1 MQRLTQTPSNA
12 GHPLAISERRVVGAY
27 DQLASIIRDRLDR
40 RHANVLAMPH
50 VEPSGEVTW
59 STALDGPVVRE
70 DELGSTA
77 RETLQQQ
84 AARLL
89 EDIRQLAASLY
100 SEGRAAT
107 QIVAQMLD
115 YATRTPS
122 GRWLYSVGGEPVLA
136 MWGHADG
143 PLPLPFVKD
152 MPAALPTAAAP
163 AAASLAARTAAA
175 GAAETA
181 ASAANSGEKR
191 RKLLVPLLL
200 VALLATALAGAAFYF
215 LRDKSPEPIAQPKP
229 PIAPIAKAPEPPP
242 PPPQEVKPPEPP
254 PPPPEEAKAPEPP
267 PPPAEEAKAPEPP
280 PPPPPPSP
288 MDKLKERIAA
298 AGADCTKLKGM
309 ISGEPLL
316 QKADPESRELKNQV
330 IGTLKKHCSETLIAE
345 AKNMCPGERPPE
357 LAPELVIVFDASG
370 SMKLSLLAT
379 DQEIHQAVTNQ
390 AMLSALQA
398 FGVPVPGQN
407 PALDHLLREPTRIT
421 AARQATVAIA
431 KKVPRDANVGL
442 VLIEQCSEARSVGFF
457 PPAQRGALIS
467 QLQAIQ
473 PKGGTP
479 LADAV
484 AKAGEMVDGVKR
496 EAVILVVSDG
506 VESCHRQDPCAVANA
521 LARAKPH
528 LKINVVDITS
538 AGAGNCLASATHGK
552 VFPANKPEEIAVGT
566 DKAAADVMTPAR
578 CSKK

>member
-1 MQRLTQTPSNA
+1 MQRLTQTASNA
-12 GHPLAISERRVVGAY
+12 AHPLAINERRVVGAY
-27 DQLASIIRDRLDR
+27 DQLASIIRDRLGR
-40 RHANVLAMPH
+40 RHANVLAAPH
-50 VEPSGEVTW
+50 VEASGEVTW
-59 STALDGPVVRE
+59 NTALDGAITRE
-70 DELGSTA
+70 DELTPESRA
-77 RETLQQQ
+77 ALQQQ
-84 AARLL
+84 AGSLL

-122 GRWLYSVGGEPVLA
+122 GHWLYRVGGEPVLA

-143 PLPLPFVKD
+143 PLPLPFVKA
-152 MPAALPTAAAP
+152 PAAAPAIPVSAAP
-163 AAASLAARTAAA
+163 AAASLAARTAGVDAA
-175 GAAETA
+175 DTAAA
-181 ASAANSGEKR
+181 ASAAASGEKR
-191 RKLLVPLLL
+191 RKLLVPLLAL
-200 VALLATALAGAAFYF
+200 ALLAIALAGATFWF
-215 LRDKSPEPIAQPKP
+215 LREKPPEPAPIAEPKP

-242 PPPQEVKPPEPP
+242 PPPPEEAKPPEPP
-254 PPPPEEAKAPEPP
+254 PPPPPQ
-267 PPPAEEAKAPEPP
+267 EAKAPEPP
-280 PPPPPPSP
+280 PPPPPPNP
-288 MDKLKERIAA
+288 LDTLKERIAA
-298 AGADCTKLKGM
+298 AGNDCAKLKGM
-309 ISGEPLL
+309 LSGEPLF
-316 QKADPESRELKNQV
+316 QMSDPESRELKNQV
-330 IGTLKKHCSETLIAE
+330 IGTLKKHCGETLIAE

-379 DQEIHQAVTNQ
+379 AQEIHEGVAN
-390 AMLSALQA
+390 AAILSALQA
-398 FGVPVPGQN
+398 YGVPVPGQN
-407 PALDHLLREPTRIT
+407 PALDRLLREPTRIT

-431 KKVPRDANVGL
+431 KRVPRDANVGL
-442 VLIEQCSEARSVGFF
+442 VLIEECPQARSVGFF
-457 PPAQRGALIS
+457 PPAQRAALIS

-484 AKAGEMVDGVKR
+484 SKAGEMVDGVKR

-506 VESCHRQDPCAVANA
+506 VESCRRQDPCAVADA

-552 VFPANKPEEIAVGT
+552 VFPANKPEEVTVGT
-566 DKAAADVMTPAR
+566 DKAAQDVMTPAR
-578 CSKK
+578 CAKK